1 MGWCIQPLAK
11 PRNHNL
17 AAANSSCR
25 HRRRRRPTLRSSLA
39 QGEARP
45 VLGTGISDSAPFSDI
60 AGDKYEASGR
70 EELRRH
76 QAELAA
82 RQPHVSGIP
91 LHAAAAAIW
100 RKKVAWGWEPRLQ
113 ELIGTLGIG

>member
-1 MGWCIQPLAK
+1 
-11 PRNHNL
+11 
-17 AAANSSCR
+17 
-25 HRRRRRPTLRSSLA
+25 LRSSLA

-113 ELIGTLGIG
+113 ELIATLGIG

>member
-1 MGWCIQPLAK
+1 MG
-11 PRNHNL
+11 
-17 AAANSSCR
+17 
-25 HRRRRRPTLRSSLA
+25 TTE
-39 QGEARP
+39 GP
-45 VLGTGISDSAPFSDI
+45 VTK
-60 AGDKYEASGR
+60 GDVHHAVGAHDDVR
-70 EELRRH
+70 LLQWLLHELRRH

-82 RQPHVSGIP
+82 RQPPVPGIP

>member
-1 MGWCIQPLAK
+1 M
-11 PRNHNL
+11 
-17 AAANSSCR
+17 
-25 HRRRRRPTLRSSLA
+25 RSALA
-39 QGEARP
+39 QGVARP
-45 VLGTGISDSAPFSDI
+45 VPGTGISDSDPFVDE
-60 AGDKYEASGR
+60 ADDRYEASGR

-82 RQPHVSGIP
+82 RQPPVPGIP

-113 ELIGTLGIG
+113 ELIATLGIG